1 MHRWLKVTASF
12 KISSVQSFVFTEKK
26 AKYLLW
32 RNNTMRQQN
41 QEFSNIQQ
49 WTFSTEVLLFFK
61 PTSCIS
67 CIAMEFNLY
76 LLFAAACSGYTT
88 ASLVFEVQ

>member
-1 MHRWLKVTASF
+1 VTASF

-49 WTFSTEVLLFFK
+49 
-61 PTSCIS
+61 
-67 CIAMEFNLY
+67 
-76 LLFAAACSGYTT
+76 
-88 ASLVFEVQ
+88 